1 MATFTDEEFGEVT
14 IRKSHRSRHIKI
26 SVAPNGRL
34 RASMPAF
41 SSTRG
46 LKRLISDSRDEIR
59 SMLAQVT
66 PDVFYEHG
74 MQIGKSHSLLVTE
87 GNKLNVTRQQ
97 LKLVVALPPSMQLHD
112 ANVQEL
118 LREHIRQALRREAK
132 HYLPRRLE
140 VLAKQLG
147 CQYERVRFSH
157 ASSRWGSCSTSGTIS
172 LNIALMQLPFELID
186 YVLIHELCHTKQ
198 MNHSQKFWELVA
210 ATDPSYQQHR
220 RTIKKYSPTI

>member
-1 MATFTDEEFGEVT
+1 MATFTDDEFGEVT

-26 SVAPNGRL
+26 SVAPDGRL

-46 LKRLISDSRDEIR
+46 LKRLIADSREEIR
-59 SMLAQVT
+59 SMLAQVA
-66 PDVFYEHG
+66 PDTHYEHG

-87 GNKLNVTRQQ
+87 GTKLSVARHQ
-97 LKLVVALPPSMQLHD
+97 LKLVVTLPPEIRLHD
-112 ANVQEL
+112 TQAQEL
-118 LREHIRQALRREAK
+118 LREHIRHALRREAK

-140 VLAKQLG
+140 VLAQQLD

-198 MNHSQKFWELVA
+198 MNHSQTFWGLVGDA
-210 ATDPSYQQHR
+210 DPEYQQHR
-220 RTIKKYSPTI
+220 RAIKKYSPTI

>member
-1 MATFTDEEFGEVT
+1 
-14 IRKSHRSRHIKI
+14 
-26 SVAPNGRL
+26 
-34 RASMPAF
+34 MPAF

-59 SMLAQVT
+59 SMLAQVI

-87 GNKLNVTRQQ
+87 GNKLSVTRQQ

-118 LREHIRQALRREAK
+118 LREHVRQALRREAK

-220 RTIKKYSPTI
+220 HTIKKYSPTI

>member
-1 MATFTDEEFGEVT
+1 
-14 IRKSHRSRHIKI
+14 
-26 SVAPNGRL
+26 
-34 RASMPAF
+34 MPAF

-59 SMLAQVT
+59 SMLAQVI

-87 GNKLNVTRQQ
+87 GNKLSVTRQQ

-112 ANVQEL
+112 SNVQEL
-118 LREHIRQALRREAK
+118 LREHVRQALRREAK

-172 LNIALMQLPFELID
+172 LNN
-186 YVLIHELCHTKQ
+186 VLIHELCHTKQ
-198 MNHSQKFWELVA
+198 MNHSQKFWELVVDA
-210 ATDPSYQQHR
+210 DPSYQQHR